1 MRSPSGREHAGAGAG
16 AVALAAAVLAA
27 VVLAV
32 PAAAGQEADEGGG
45 VGLAVEVGYAGHTGG
60 AAWMP
65 VTVTVQPNRLVAGT
79 LTVESRTPGGGVREE
94 RDIEVSVGS
103 RNAYRFVV
111 PGGVVT
117 ASVTEGGNEPVTVR
131 GPPRQDGG
139 GDFLVGTL
147 GALPSSPPPLRSEP
161 LAASGGWVSVDP
173 QWVELSPGALEPLSG
188 LVANG
193 RALAGLSA
201 TGQRNLMSAVAA
213 GLDLV
218 IVAPVPDDLAV
229 PWDLDAAA
237 WTLPAD
243 DVTGDAGAGQAAATV
258 VAAGRGRVATTEAV
272 LGEGPLGSSPALW
285 SALIEPRPSVADG
298 MGDVGMGGRLGPVL
312 GVGSTGVPTLPWL
325 AVFLVVY
332 IVVVGPVNG
341 AVLARLG
348 RRELAWVTVPVV
360 TAVFTAGGWLGAQ
373 GSQPPVGFAGS
384 ATAWV
389 DGAASESLVAVGRSP
404 TPGQR
409 RITLPGDEWDVLPE
423 GTGEPVAVQR
433 AGDLRVTM
441 DLAALQPGGVVARRA
456 VDTAPPLRVEA
467 TGSDDG
473 LQVSVTNVAS
483 EPIADV
489 EVRAATES
497 SHVGDLQ
504 PGETRNVTV
513 EAERLPV
520 DDWGGRG
527 QPMGMPG
534 SAPEG
539 PAALAWVLGEVL
551 DGNPGLVWAVGTAGT
566 SATGATVDGR
576 RPADLGRYVAVG
588 VRAAGT
594 PRVHTVDRELMDA
607 GQDAF
612 RPAPLIVEGGGPAVL
627 RYRIPPAGAG
637 ATLRASLDRNEV
649 APPGRPAPALW
660 LWERRERQWRPL
672 ADALPDGRG
681 GPDGYVSSLGEV
693 YVRATGPLVPLS
705 LSGMGL
711 TVEEAQ

>member
-1 MRSPSGREHAGAGAG
+1 MRSPSVREVAGPGAC
-16 AVALAAAVLAA
+16 ALALAAAVLAG
-27 VVLAV
+27 VVLVA

-45 VGLAVEVGYAGHTGG
+45 LGLDVEVGYAGHSGG

-65 VTVTVQPNRLVAGT
+65 VTVTVQPDRLVAGT
-79 LTVESRTPGGGVREE
+79 LTVETRTPRGGVREE
-94 RDIEVSVGS
+94 RDIEVAVGS

-111 PGGVVT
+111 PAGAVT
-117 ASVTEGGNEPVTVR
+117 ASVTEQGGESVTVR

-139 GDFLVGTL
+139 RDFLVGTL
-147 GALPSSPPPLRSEP
+147 GALPSSSPPLRSEP

-173 QWVELSPGALEPLSG
+173 EWVELSPGALEPLSG

-201 TGQRNLMSAVAA
+201 TGQRNLVSAVAA

-218 IVAPVPDDLAV
+218 VVAPVPDDLAL

-243 DVTGDAGAGQAAATV
+243 DVTADAGAGRAAATV
-258 VAAGRGRVATTEAV
+258 VAAGRGRVATTDAAP
-272 LGEGPLGSSPALW
+272 GEGPLGTSPALW
-285 SALIEPRPSVADG
+285 SALIEPRPAVPE
-298 MGDVGMGGRLGPVL
+298 GMGGLGMGGTLGHVL
-312 GVGSTGVPTLPWL
+312 GAGSAGVPTLPWL
-325 AVFLVVY
+325 AVFLVAY

-341 AVLARLG
+341 VVLAKLG

-384 ATAWV
+384 AIAWV

-409 RITLPGDEWDVLPE
+409 RITLPGDQWDVLPE
-423 GTGEPVAVQR
+423 GTGGPVDVRR

-441 DLAALQPGGVVARRA
+441 DLAALQPGGVVARRP
-456 VDTAPPLRVEA
+456 VDTAPPLGVEA

-473 LQVSVTNVAS
+473 LQVSVTNVS
-483 EPIADV
+483 SGPIADV

-520 DDWGGRG
+520 DDWGRSGH
-527 QPMGMPG
+527 PMGMPG
-534 SAPEG
+534 SPPEG
-539 PAALAWVLGEVL
+539 PAALEWVLGEVL

-576 RPADLGRYVAVG
+576 RPADLGQYLAVG
-588 VRAAGT
+588 VRATGT

-612 RPAPLIVEGGGPAVL
+612 RPAPLVVEGGGPAVL

-637 ATLRASLDRNEV
+637 AALRASLDRNEV
-649 APPGRPAPALW
+649 TAPDRPAPELW
-660 LWERRERQWRPL
+660 LWQRRERQWRPL
-672 ADALPDGRG
+672 TDALPDGRG
-681 GPDGYVSSLGEV
+681 GPDGYVSPLGEV
-693 YVRATGPLVPLS
+693 YVRATGPLFPLS

-711 TVEEAQ
+711 TVEAGQ